1 MAYGK
6 KNTIDTDLSKVI
18 FGLLGE
24 SGVGKS
30 TTLYHMA
37 ETLFGDDG
45 YILLDMGSEF
55 GSEYIEG
62 VVAEQ
67 VETYKK
73 FIDVTNDI
81 IKNKEKD
88 YPNLKVV
95 ICDTLDALFEIGEP
109 YLVKVYTQ
117 EHIGEKGFVAP
128 KTINGVE
135 GGFGR
140 GMDRLIDM
148 VVDQIV
154 KLRRV
159 GVGFW
164 YSGHVKRRSA
174 DDVFSGET
182 YDQLTT
188 NMTQRY
194 FNAIKNKTHALGIAY
209 IDRTLIQQE
218 IGDENP
224 VTHKKKIINKI
235 TSESRKVKFR
245 DDSYTADSKSR
256 LKYIIDEVN
265 LDENEIIK
273 ALKDAIAEEKKN
285 PYKTT
290 EKTPTEKKPTKKSTK
305 KPPVVEEEH
314 DEEEDELMEQLRAVV
329 ENAEAKD
336 EVVDDDEPPFNV
348 NEEIEDIFSEE
359 ETEDEDAM
367 ITLGEDRAN
376 AIRDAFRAANATTKA
391 SVKKHLVEYGGK
403 MADTMKT
410 SDVYAIEEILGLSD
424 EV

>member
-285 PYKTT
+285 PYKVTSAA
-290 EKTPTEKKPTKKSTK
+290 TPTTKKTTK

-314 DEEEDELMEQLRAVV
+314 DQEDIELLAALREAVESVEKKEEDT
-329 ENAEAKD
+329 
-336 EVVDDDEPPFNV
+336 PPFDV
-348 NEEIEDIFSEE
+348 DSEIEDIFPEE
-359 ETEDEDAM
+359 ETEDEDVM
-367 ITLGEDRAN
+367 ITLEEDRAN

-391 SVKKHLVEYGGK
+391 AVKKHLVEYGGK
-403 MADTMKT
+403 MADTMKVG
-410 SDVYAIEEILGLSD
+410 DVNAIEKILGLND

>member
-73 FIDVTNDI
+73 FLDVTNDI

-109 YLVKVYTQ
+109 YLVKLYTQ
-117 EHIGEKGFVAP
+117 EHMGEKGFVVP

-154 KLRRV
+154 KLRRI

-224 VTHKKKIINKI
+224 VTHKKKLVNKV

-256 LKYIIDEVN
+256 LRYIIDEVN

-285 PYKTT
+285 PYKAT
-290 EKTPTEKKPTKKSTK
+290 EQTPAEPKKTTKKSTK
-305 KPPVVEEEH
+305 KTPVK
-314 DEEEDELMEQLRAVV
+314 EEDDELDDINEKLKAALESVQEAVQ
-329 ENAEAKD
+329 D
-336 EVVDDDEPPFNV
+336 EVDDIPPFDIDEP
-348 NEEIEDIFSEE
+348 EDIF
-359 ETEDEDAM
+359 DEDADEM
-367 ITLGEDRAN
+367 ITLDAARLTAVRN
-376 AIRDAFRAANATTKA
+376 AFKGADPSAKA
-391 SVKKHLVEYGGK
+391 KVKSHLAEYGGK
-403 MADTMKT
+403 LTDTMKS
-410 SDVYAIEEILGLSD
+410 SDISAIEEALGLSD